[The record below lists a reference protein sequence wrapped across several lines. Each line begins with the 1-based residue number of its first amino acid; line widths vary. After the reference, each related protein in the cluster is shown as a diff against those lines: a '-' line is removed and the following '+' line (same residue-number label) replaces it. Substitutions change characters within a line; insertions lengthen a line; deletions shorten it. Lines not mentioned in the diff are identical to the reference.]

1 MKFNHFSQFPVYLNT
16 TDQRSWLVQQQKMFC
31 TTTDGTIFFYLMKYV
46 NPKNCG
52 KCPDLGVALEAG
64 PFRGGWRFHGGRCL
78 PPRGPPEASPEDRP
92 LHPQRRLPSQ
102 TVCRGRVRISGHH
115 LRSSAGPSR
124 TAHPG
129 MRDKLV
135 RGFDREKFGERGGN
149 LFNL

>member
-1 MKFNHFSQFPVYLNT
+1 
-16 TDQRSWLVQQQKMFC
+16 
-31 TTTDGTIFFYLMKYV
+31 MKYV

-102 TVCRGRVRISGHH
+102 TVCRDRAQISGHH
-115 LRSSAGPSR
+115 LRSGAGPSR
-124 TAHPG
+124 TAHPER
-129 MRDKLV
+129 RDKLV
-135 RGFDREKFGERGGN
+135 RSFDREKFGERGGK
-149 LFNL
+149 LFSIFF

>member
-1 MKFNHFSQFPVYLNT
+1 MKLNHFSQFPVYMST
-16 TDQRSWLVQQQKMFC
+16 MDQGSWLVQQQKMFC
-31 TTTDGTIFFYLMKYV
+31 TTADGTIFFYLMKYV

-64 PFRGGWRFHGGRCL
+64 PFRGGWRFHGGRCRH
-78 PPRGPPEASPEDRP
+78 PRGPPEASPEDRP

-102 TVCRGRVRISGHH
+102 TVCRDRVQISGHH

-135 RGFDREKFGERGGN
+135 RGFDREKF
-149 LFNL
+149 